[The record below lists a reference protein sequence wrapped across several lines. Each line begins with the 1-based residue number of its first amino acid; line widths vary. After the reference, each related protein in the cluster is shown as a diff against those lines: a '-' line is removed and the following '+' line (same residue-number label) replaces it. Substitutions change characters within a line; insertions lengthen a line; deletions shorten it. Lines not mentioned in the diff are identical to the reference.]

1 MQERQLNRGYEENR
15 LTARISFQTRKP
27 PLGKILPILGKILF
41 NNAGKSVPLHHK
53 NVGFATLY
61 NEKREEKEL

>member
-1 MQERQLNRGYEENR
+1 MQERQPNSGNEENR
-15 LTARISFQTRKP
+15 LTSRISFQTRKP

-53 NVGFATLY
+53 T
-61 NEKREEKEL
+61 